1 MKLLIKKI
9 ARSELAFF
17 FRNAL
22 NFKPVYA
29 NYDKIQISSVSDAFP
44 WRTDNNFT
52 TKFKYSDIL
61 NIFYNIKDSWVEFH
75 FYDKNANFLKK
86 KVIQNLHYSNELII
100 NSDFLGGIND
110 YGTFYIFHYS
120 KSKIE
125 KENIIANRCYIGFS
139 KNNNLHSFVHG
150 NTHVKFSGI
159 YSHKV
164 KTGIIKT
171 SLFINKNYTIQ
182 KYFEE
187 YDNNELFFVNPAN
200 KKISFFIL
208 NKKYPLAQGC
218 SKIIRTNKVKTL
230 NILSNCMFL
239 RPTIF
244 SYKKK
249 FMDVHHS

>member
-100 NSDFLGGIND
+100 NSDF
-110 YGTFYIFHYS
+110 F
-120 KSKIE
+120 
-125 KENIIANRCYIGFS
+125 RW
-139 KNNNLHSFVHG
+139 
-150 NTHVKFSGI
+150 
-159 YSHKV
+159 
-164 KTGIIKT
+164 
-171 SLFINKNYTIQ
+171 
-182 KYFEE
+182 
-187 YDNNELFFVNPAN
+187 
-200 KKISFFIL
+200 
-208 NKKYPLAQGC
+208 
-218 SKIIRTNKVKTL
+218 
-230 NILSNCMFL
+230 
-239 RPTIF
+239 
-244 SYKKK
+244 YK
-249 FMDVHHS
+249 